1 MTSRQSTV
9 VAEAAVEEDSSDGS
23 VPRVIVTGFDTNPA
37 EVHAGS
43 DFTLTIHLKNT
54 SKKTKVQ
61 NMLFELQAPT
71 EGTDEQTSAPA
82 FLPTSGSN
90 SIYLN
95 GIKADGTAD
104 ISITLNA
111 KADLLQ
117 KPYSINLSMKYEDS
131 QATQIESSSSISIPV
146 KQDARFEFSEFEIS
160 LRPSRSVVRQ
170 MLCAVFIIW
179 EELNCIMQKPDLKAM
194 ELKTGDFIG
203 NVDAGATGSIDAMLQ
218 GEKVTNG
225 NSKIT
230 MTLSYEDESGNISET
245 TKDFELE
252 VTEAVDDSD
261 MYMNTDG
268 DAEAGSSGFPVVP
281 VVVVIVIIAGVVAAV
296 VFVKKKKKKQHRV
309 FWFFIKLQ
317 IFLMVLIL
325 GGLCFYYFGGYADKV
340 AKLHSEAVEL
350 VQKSDKNTFLPA
362 RTSTLYDTNGDEIS
376 ETATTKKA
384 DYVKYEDIPQNF
396 VNCMVSIEDKKF
408 YKHNG
413 VDLKAIVRAAKSII
427 KNKRI
432 TQGGSTITMQ
442 LARNIYLDTNKNWQR
457 KVKEMFIAMALEKK
471 YSKNDIMEFYLNN
484 VYFMN
489 GYYGIQAA
497 CHGYFNCEL
506 SDLDLSQTAF
516 LCAIPNSPTY
526 YDPINN
532 KDHTLTRRNL
542 ILKNLREDGKITQQE
557 YEAAI
562 NEEIT
567 LNMPEKDDTVKYNY
581 VDTYAY
587 YCATRALME
596 NEGFKFKYYFDSDDE
611 EKEYDAS
618 YDEMY
623 SYCQK
628 KLYSDGYKIYTS
640 IDLTMQQQL
649 QDSIDLTLL
658 DFTDTTD
665 DGTFKLQSAATCID
679 NDTGEVVAIVGG
691 RSQDAV
697 SHTLNRAF
705 QSHRQPGSSIKP
717 LIVYTP
723 SFERG
728 KTPDTIVNDHK
739 FDGGPSNSG
748 DSYYGDVTI
757 RFAVQKSL
765 NTVAWQLY
773 DELTP
778 KVGLQYLKDMN
789 FTNIVKDDYVTAT
802 ALGGFTTGV
811 STLEMASAYSTL
823 ENDGMYRNPTC
834 IKSIVDSD
842 NNIIYTSSQKDTVI
856 YTETASRMMTDV
868 MTDVMKSGT
877 GRSAN
882 LDNGMPCAGKTG
894 TTNDKKDGWFCGFT
908 RYYTTCVWVGCD
920 MPETVKKLTGS
931 SYPAEIWK
939 NYMDQIHADLTPIDF
954 LPYAQISDDYQ
965 DSQDTPADDQTQNNP
980 TDQTVTTPDA
990 GTTTPDKTTTD
1001 TNKTD
1006 AAGGNHEKTPT
1017 TPSENPSGGAGDSGS
1032 AGGQVELGDSGSAG
1046 DTGGAGDSGSTGGA
1060 GGAGGSG
1067 STGGAGGAGGS
1078 GSTGGTGGATGGTTG
1093 GEAAQ

>member
-1 MTSRQSTV
+1 M
-9 VAEAAVEEDSSDGS
+9 
-23 VPRVIVTGFDTNPA
+23 
-37 EVHAGS
+37 
-43 DFTLTIHLKNT
+43 
-54 SKKTKVQ
+54 
-61 NMLFELQAPT
+61 
-71 EGTDEQTSAPA
+71 
-82 FLPTSGSN
+82 
-90 SIYLN
+90 
-95 GIKADGTAD
+95 
-104 ISITLNA
+104 
-111 KADLLQ
+111 
-117 KPYSINLSMKYEDS
+117 
-131 QATQIESSSSISIPV
+131 
-146 KQDARFEFSEFEIS
+146 
-160 LRPSRSVVRQ
+160 
-170 MLCAVFIIW
+170 
-179 EELNCIMQKPDLKAM
+179 
-194 ELKTGDFIG
+194 
-203 NVDAGATGSIDAMLQ
+203 
-218 GEKVTNG
+218 
-225 NSKIT
+225 
-230 MTLSYEDESGNISET
+230 
-245 TKDFELE
+245 
-252 VTEAVDDSD
+252 
-261 MYMNTDG
+261 
-268 DAEAGSSGFPVVP
+268 
-281 VVVVIVIIAGVVAAV
+281 
-296 VFVKKKKKKQHRV
+296 
-309 FWFFIKLQ
+309 
-317 IFLMVLIL
+317 
-325 GGLCFYYFGGYADKV
+325 
-340 AKLHSEAVEL
+340 
-350 VQKSDKNTFLPA
+350 
-362 RTSTLYDTNGDEIS
+362 
-376 ETATTKKA
+376 
-384 DYVKYEDIPQNF
+384 
-396 VNCMVSIEDKKF
+396 
-408 YKHNG
+408 
-413 VDLKAIVRAAKSII
+413 
-427 KNKRI
+427 
-432 TQGGSTITMQ
+432 
-442 LARNIYLDTNKNWQR
+442 
-457 KVKEMFIAMALEKK
+457 
-471 YSKNDIMEFYLNN
+471 
-484 VYFMN
+484 
-489 GYYGIQAA
+489 
-497 CHGYFNCEL
+497 
-506 SDLDLSQTAF
+506 
-516 LCAIPNSPTY
+516 
-526 YDPINN
+526 
-532 KDHTLTRRNL
+532 
-542 ILKNLREDGKITQQE
+542 KNLREDGKITQQE

-1032 AGGQVELGDSGSAG
+1032 VGGTGGAGDSGSAG

>member
-1 MTSRQSTV
+1 M
-9 VAEAAVEEDSSDGS
+9 
-23 VPRVIVTGFDTNPA
+23 
-37 EVHAGS
+37 
-43 DFTLTIHLKNT
+43 
-54 SKKTKVQ
+54 
-61 NMLFELQAPT
+61 
-71 EGTDEQTSAPA
+71 
-82 FLPTSGSN
+82 
-90 SIYLN
+90 
-95 GIKADGTAD
+95 
-104 ISITLNA
+104 A
-111 KADLLQ
+111 KQ
-117 KPYSINLSMKYEDS
+117 K
-131 QATQIESSSSISIPV
+131 Q
-146 KQDARFEFSEFEIS
+146 
-160 LRPSRSVVRQ
+160 
-170 MLCAVFIIW
+170 
-179 EELNCIMQKPDLKAM
+179 
-194 ELKTGDFIG
+194 
-203 NVDAGATGSIDAMLQ
+203 
-218 GEKVTNG
+218 
-225 NSKIT
+225 
-230 MTLSYEDESGNISET
+230 
-245 TKDFELE
+245 
-252 VTEAVDDSD
+252 
-261 MYMNTDG
+261 
-268 DAEAGSSGFPVVP
+268 
-281 VVVVIVIIAGVVAAV
+281 
-296 VFVKKKKKKQHRV
+296 KKKKKQHRV

-457 KVKEMFIAMALEKK
+457 KVKEMFIAMELEKK

-697 SHTLNRAF
+697 SQIGRA
-705 QSHRQPGSSIKP
+705 H
-717 LIVYTP
+717 V
-723 SFERG
+723 
-728 KTPDTIVNDHK
+728 
-739 FDGGPSNSG
+739 
-748 DSYYGDVTI
+748 
-757 RFAVQKSL
+757 
-765 NTVAWQLY
+765 
-773 DELTP
+773 
-778 KVGLQYLKDMN
+778 
-789 FTNIVKDDYVTAT
+789 
-802 ALGGFTTGV
+802 
-811 STLEMASAYSTL
+811 
-823 ENDGMYRNPTC
+823 
-834 IKSIVDSD
+834 
-842 NNIIYTSSQKDTVI
+842 
-856 YTETASRMMTDV
+856 
-868 MTDVMKSGT
+868 
-877 GRSAN
+877 
-882 LDNGMPCAGKTG
+882 
-894 TTNDKKDGWFCGFT
+894 
-908 RYYTTCVWVGCD
+908 
-920 MPETVKKLTGS
+920 
-931 SYPAEIWK
+931 
-939 NYMDQIHADLTPIDF
+939 
-954 LPYAQISDDYQ
+954 
-965 DSQDTPADDQTQNNP
+965 
-980 TDQTVTTPDA
+980 
-990 GTTTPDKTTTD
+990 
-1001 TNKTD
+1001 
-1006 AAGGNHEKTPT
+1006 
-1017 TPSENPSGGAGDSGS
+1017 
-1032 AGGQVELGDSGSAG
+1032 
-1046 DTGGAGDSGSTGGA
+1046 
-1060 GGAGGSG
+1060 
-1067 STGGAGGAGGS
+1067 
-1078 GSTGGTGGATGGTTG
+1078 
-1093 GEAAQ
+1093 

>member
-1 MTSRQSTV
+1 M
-9 VAEAAVEEDSSDGS
+9 
-23 VPRVIVTGFDTNPA
+23 
-37 EVHAGS
+37 
-43 DFTLTIHLKNT
+43 
-54 SKKTKVQ
+54 
-61 NMLFELQAPT
+61 
-71 EGTDEQTSAPA
+71 
-82 FLPTSGSN
+82 
-90 SIYLN
+90 
-95 GIKADGTAD
+95 
-104 ISITLNA
+104 A
-111 KADLLQ
+111 KQ
-117 KPYSINLSMKYEDS
+117 K
-131 QATQIESSSSISIPV
+131 
-146 KQDARFEFSEFEIS
+146 
-160 LRPSRSVVRQ
+160 
-170 MLCAVFIIW
+170 
-179 EELNCIMQKPDLKAM
+179 
-194 ELKTGDFIG
+194 
-203 NVDAGATGSIDAMLQ
+203 
-218 GEKVTNG
+218 
-225 NSKIT
+225 
-230 MTLSYEDESGNISET
+230 
-245 TKDFELE
+245 
-252 VTEAVDDSD
+252 
-261 MYMNTDG
+261 
-268 DAEAGSSGFPVVP
+268 
-281 VVVVIVIIAGVVAAV
+281 
-296 VFVKKKKKKQHRV
+296 KKKKKKQHRV

-384 DYVKYEDIPQNF
+384 DYVKYADIPQNF

-457 KVKEMFIAMALEKK
+457 KVKEMFIAMELEKK

-506 SDLDLSQTAF
+506 SDLDMSQTAF

-557 YEAAI
+557 YESAI

-567 LNMPEKDDTVKYNY
+567 LNMPEKEDTVKYNY

-596 NEGFKFKYYFDSDDE
+596 NEGFKFKYYFDSDEE

-628 KLYSDGYKIYTS
+628 KLYSEGYKIYTS
-640 IDLTMQQQL
+640 IDLTKQQQL

-679 NDTGEVVAIVGG
+679 NATGYVVAIVGG
-691 RSQDAV
+691 RSQDATN
-697 SHTLNRAF
+697 HTLNRAF

-739 FDGGPSNSG
+739 FDGGPSNAG

-757 RFAVQKSL
+757 RFAVEKSL

-811 STLEMASAYSTL
+811 SPLEMASAYATL

-834 IKSIVDSD
+834 VTSIVDSD
-842 NNIIYTSSQKDTVI
+842 NNIIYTSSQKDAVI
-856 YTETASRMMTDV
+856 YSENAARTMTDV
-868 MTDVMKSGT
+868 MTGVMTEGT
-877 GRSAN
+877 GRKAK
-882 LDNGMPCAGKTG
+882 LDNGMPSAGKTG

-920 MPETVKKLTGS
+920 MPETINGLTGS

-939 NYMDQIHADLTPIDF
+939 TYMDQIHSDLTPLNF
-954 LPYAQISDDYQ
+954 LPYEHMSDESQ
-965 DSQDTPADDQTQNNP
+965 DNQESQEVQDTPADDQTQNTP

-990 GTTTPDKTTTD
+990 GTTTDQTQNNPTDQTVPTPDAE
-1001 TNKTD
+1001 NKTPNQTPVGD
-1006 AAGGNHEKTPT
+1006 PNKDQNDNTNGGNQNGSNGNQTGDPAGGTGATDGTGT
-1017 TPSENPSGGAGDSGS
+1017 TGE
-1032 AGGQVELGDSGSAG
+1032 
-1046 DTGGAGDSGSTGGA
+1046 TGTT
-1060 GGAGGSG
+1060 GGSG
-1067 STGGAGGAGGS
+1067 STGNTGGGADS
-1078 GSTGGTGGATGGTTG
+1078 GNTNGGA
-1093 GEAAQ
+1093 AQ

>member
-1 MTSRQSTV
+1 M
-9 VAEAAVEEDSSDGS
+9 
-23 VPRVIVTGFDTNPA
+23 
-37 EVHAGS
+37 
-43 DFTLTIHLKNT
+43 
-54 SKKTKVQ
+54 
-61 NMLFELQAPT
+61 
-71 EGTDEQTSAPA
+71 
-82 FLPTSGSN
+82 
-90 SIYLN
+90 
-95 GIKADGTAD
+95 
-104 ISITLNA
+104 A
-111 KADLLQ
+111 KQ
-117 KPYSINLSMKYEDS
+117 K
-131 QATQIESSSSISIPV
+131 
-146 KQDARFEFSEFEIS
+146 
-160 LRPSRSVVRQ
+160 
-170 MLCAVFIIW
+170 
-179 EELNCIMQKPDLKAM
+179 
-194 ELKTGDFIG
+194 
-203 NVDAGATGSIDAMLQ
+203 
-218 GEKVTNG
+218 
-225 NSKIT
+225 
-230 MTLSYEDESGNISET
+230 
-245 TKDFELE
+245 
-252 VTEAVDDSD
+252 
-261 MYMNTDG
+261 
-268 DAEAGSSGFPVVP
+268 
-281 VVVVIVIIAGVVAAV
+281 
-296 VFVKKKKKKQHRV
+296 KKKKKKQHRV

-384 DYVKYEDIPQNF
+384 DYVKYADIPQNF

-457 KVKEMFIAMALEKK
+457 KVKEMFIAMELEKK

-506 SDLDLSQTAF
+506 SDLDMSQTAF

-557 YEAAI
+557 YESAI

-567 LNMPEKDDTVKYNY
+567 LNMPEKEDTVKYNY

-596 NEGFKFKYYFDSDDE
+596 NEGFKFKYYFDSDEE

-628 KLYSDGYKIYTS
+628 KLYSEGYKIYTS
-640 IDLTMQQQL
+640 IDLTKQQQL

-679 NDTGEVVAIVGG
+679 NATGYVVAIVGG
-691 RSQDAV
+691 RSQDATN
-697 SHTLNRAF
+697 HTLNRAF

-739 FDGGPSNSG
+739 FDGGPSNAG

-757 RFAVQKSL
+757 RFAVEKSL

-811 STLEMASAYSTL
+811 SPLEMASAYATL

-834 IKSIVDSD
+834 VTSIVDSD
-842 NNIIYTSSQKDTVI
+842 NNIIYTSSQKDAVI
-856 YTETASRMMTDV
+856 YSENAARTMTDV
-868 MTDVMKSGT
+868 MTGVMTEGT
-877 GRSAN
+877 GRKAK
-882 LDNGMPCAGKTG
+882 LDNGMPSAGKTG

-920 MPETVKKLTGS
+920 MPETINGLTGS

-939 NYMDQIHADLTPIDF
+939 TYMDQIHSDLTPLNF
-954 LPYAQISDDYQ
+954 LPYEHMSDESQ
-965 DSQDTPADDQTQNNP
+965 DNQESQEIQDTPADDQTQNNP

-990 GTTTPDKTTTD
+990 GTTTDQTQNNPTDQTVPTPDAE
-1001 TNKTD
+1001 NKTPNQTPVGD
-1006 AAGGNHEKTPT
+1006 PNKDQNDNTNGGNQNGSNGNQTGDPAGGTGATDGTGT
-1017 TPSENPSGGAGDSGS
+1017 TGE
-1032 AGGQVELGDSGSAG
+1032 
-1046 DTGGAGDSGSTGGA
+1046 TGTT
-1060 GGAGGSG
+1060 GGSG
-1067 STGGAGGAGGS
+1067 STGNTGGGADS
-1078 GSTGGTGGATGGTTG
+1078 GNTNGGA
-1093 GEAAQ
+1093 AQ

>member
-1 MTSRQSTV
+1 M
-9 VAEAAVEEDSSDGS
+9 
-23 VPRVIVTGFDTNPA
+23 
-37 EVHAGS
+37 
-43 DFTLTIHLKNT
+43 
-54 SKKTKVQ
+54 
-61 NMLFELQAPT
+61 
-71 EGTDEQTSAPA
+71 
-82 FLPTSGSN
+82 
-90 SIYLN
+90 
-95 GIKADGTAD
+95 
-104 ISITLNA
+104 A
-111 KADLLQ
+111 KQ
-117 KPYSINLSMKYEDS
+117 K
-131 QATQIESSSSISIPV
+131 
-146 KQDARFEFSEFEIS
+146 
-160 LRPSRSVVRQ
+160 
-170 MLCAVFIIW
+170 
-179 EELNCIMQKPDLKAM
+179 
-194 ELKTGDFIG
+194 
-203 NVDAGATGSIDAMLQ
+203 
-218 GEKVTNG
+218 
-225 NSKIT
+225 
-230 MTLSYEDESGNISET
+230 
-245 TKDFELE
+245 
-252 VTEAVDDSD
+252 
-261 MYMNTDG
+261 
-268 DAEAGSSGFPVVP
+268 
-281 VVVVIVIIAGVVAAV
+281 
-296 VFVKKKKKKQHRV
+296 KKKKKKQHRV

-384 DYVKYEDIPQNF
+384 DYVKYADIPQNF

-457 KVKEMFIAMALEKK
+457 KVKEMFIAMELEKK

-484 VYFMN
+484 VNFMN

-506 SDLDLSQTAF
+506 SDLDMSQTAF

-557 YEAAI
+557 YESAI

-567 LNMPEKDDTVKYNY
+567 LNMPEKEDTVKYNY

-596 NEGFKFKYYFDSDDE
+596 NEGFKFKYYFDSDEE

-628 KLYSDGYKIYTS
+628 KLYSEGYKIYTS
-640 IDLTMQQQL
+640 IDLTKQQQL

-679 NDTGEVVAIVGG
+679 NATGYVVAIVGG
-691 RSQDAV
+691 RSQDATN
-697 SHTLNRAF
+697 HTLNRAF

-739 FDGGPSNSG
+739 FDGGPSNAG

-757 RFAVQKSL
+757 RFAVEKSL

-811 STLEMASAYSTL
+811 SPLEMASAYATL

-834 IKSIVDSD
+834 VTSIVDSD
-842 NNIIYTSSQKDTVI
+842 NNIIYTSSQKDAVI
-856 YTETASRMMTDV
+856 YSENAARTMTDV
-868 MTDVMKSGT
+868 MTGVMTEGT
-877 GRSAN
+877 GRKAK
-882 LDNGMPCAGKTG
+882 LDNGMPSAGKTG

-920 MPETVKKLTGS
+920 MPETINGLTGS

-939 NYMDQIHADLTPIDF
+939 TYMDQIHSDLTPLNF
-954 LPYAQISDDYQ
+954 LPYEHMSDESQ
-965 DSQDTPADDQTQNNP
+965 DNQESQEIQDTPADDQTQNNP

-990 GTTTPDKTTTD
+990 GTTTDQTQNNPTDQTVPTPDAE
-1001 TNKTD
+1001 NKTPNQTPVGD
-1006 AAGGNHEKTPT
+1006 PNKDQNDNTNGGNQNGSNGNQTEDPAGGTGATDGTGT
-1017 TPSENPSGGAGDSGS
+1017 TGE
-1032 AGGQVELGDSGSAG
+1032 
-1046 DTGGAGDSGSTGGA
+1046 TGTT
-1060 GGAGGSG
+1060 GGSG
-1067 STGGAGGAGGS
+1067 STGNTGGGADS
-1078 GSTGGTGGATGGTTG
+1078 GNTNGGA
-1093 GEAAQ
+1093 AQ

>member
-1 MTSRQSTV
+1 
-9 VAEAAVEEDSSDGS
+9 
-23 VPRVIVTGFDTNPA
+23 
-37 EVHAGS
+37 
-43 DFTLTIHLKNT
+43 
-54 SKKTKVQ
+54 
-61 NMLFELQAPT
+61 
-71 EGTDEQTSAPA
+71 
-82 FLPTSGSN
+82 
-90 SIYLN
+90 
-95 GIKADGTAD
+95 
-104 ISITLNA
+104 
-111 KADLLQ
+111 
-117 KPYSINLSMKYEDS
+117 
-131 QATQIESSSSISIPV
+131 
-146 KQDARFEFSEFEIS
+146 
-160 LRPSRSVVRQ
+160 
-170 MLCAVFIIW
+170 
-179 EELNCIMQKPDLKAM
+179 
-194 ELKTGDFIG
+194 
-203 NVDAGATGSIDAMLQ
+203 
-218 GEKVTNG
+218 
-225 NSKIT
+225 
-230 MTLSYEDESGNISET
+230 
-245 TKDFELE
+245 
-252 VTEAVDDSD
+252 
-261 MYMNTDG
+261 
-268 DAEAGSSGFPVVP
+268 
-281 VVVVIVIIAGVVAAV
+281 
-296 VFVKKKKKKQHRV
+296 
-309 FWFFIKLQ
+309 
-317 IFLMVLIL
+317 
-325 GGLCFYYFGGYADKV
+325 
-340 AKLHSEAVEL
+340 
-350 VQKSDKNTFLPA
+350 
-362 RTSTLYDTNGDEIS
+362 
-376 ETATTKKA
+376 
-384 DYVKYEDIPQNF
+384 
-396 VNCMVSIEDKKF
+396 
-408 YKHNG
+408 
-413 VDLKAIVRAAKSII
+413 
-427 KNKRI
+427 
-432 TQGGSTITMQ
+432 
-442 LARNIYLDTNKNWQR
+442 
-457 KVKEMFIAMALEKK
+457 
-471 YSKNDIMEFYLNN
+471 
-484 VYFMN
+484 
-489 GYYGIQAA
+489 
-497 CHGYFNCEL
+497 
-506 SDLDLSQTAF
+506 
-516 LCAIPNSPTY
+516 
-526 YDPINN
+526 
-532 KDHTLTRRNL
+532 
-542 ILKNLREDGKITQQE
+542 
-557 YEAAI
+557 
-562 NEEIT
+562 
-567 LNMPEKDDTVKYNY
+567 MPEKDDTVKYNY

-882 LDNGMPCAGKTG
+882 LDKGMPCAGKTG

-1032 AGGQVELGDSGSAG
+1032 AGGTGGAGDSGSAG

>member
-1 MTSRQSTV
+1 MC
-9 VAEAAVEEDSSDGS
+9 DS
-23 VPRVIVTGFDTNPA
+23 
-37 EVHAGS
+37 
-43 DFTLTIHLKNT
+43 
-54 SKKTKVQ
+54 
-61 NMLFELQAPT
+61 
-71 EGTDEQTSAPA
+71 
-82 FLPTSGSN
+82 
-90 SIYLN
+90 
-95 GIKADGTAD
+95 
-104 ISITLNA
+104 
-111 KADLLQ
+111 
-117 KPYSINLSMKYEDS
+117 
-131 QATQIESSSSISIPV
+131 
-146 KQDARFEFSEFEIS
+146 
-160 LRPSRSVVRQ
+160 
-170 MLCAVFIIW
+170 
-179 EELNCIMQKPDLKAM
+179 
-194 ELKTGDFIG
+194 
-203 NVDAGATGSIDAMLQ
+203 
-218 GEKVTNG
+218 
-225 NSKIT
+225 
-230 MTLSYEDESGNISET
+230 
-245 TKDFELE
+245 
-252 VTEAVDDSD
+252 
-261 MYMNTDG
+261 
-268 DAEAGSSGFPVVP
+268 
-281 VVVVIVIIAGVVAAV
+281 
-296 VFVKKKKKKQHRV
+296 
-309 FWFFIKLQ
+309 
-317 IFLMVLIL
+317 
-325 GGLCFYYFGGYADKV
+325 
-340 AKLHSEAVEL
+340 
-350 VQKSDKNTFLPA
+350 
-362 RTSTLYDTNGDEIS
+362 
-376 ETATTKKA
+376 
-384 DYVKYEDIPQNF
+384 
-396 VNCMVSIEDKKF
+396 
-408 YKHNG
+408 
-413 VDLKAIVRAAKSII
+413 
-427 KNKRI
+427 
-432 TQGGSTITMQ
+432 
-442 LARNIYLDTNKNWQR
+442 
-457 KVKEMFIAMALEKK
+457 
-471 YSKNDIMEFYLNN
+471 
-484 VYFMN
+484 
-489 GYYGIQAA
+489 
-497 CHGYFNCEL
+497 
-506 SDLDLSQTAF
+506 
-516 LCAIPNSPTY
+516 NSPTY

-990 GTTTPDKTTTD
+990 GTTTPDQTTTD
-1001 TNKTD
+1001 PNKTD

-1032 AGGQVELGDSGSAG
+1032 AGGTGGAGDSGSAG

>member
-1 MTSRQSTV
+1 M
-9 VAEAAVEEDSSDGS
+9 
-23 VPRVIVTGFDTNPA
+23 
-37 EVHAGS
+37 
-43 DFTLTIHLKNT
+43 
-54 SKKTKVQ
+54 
-61 NMLFELQAPT
+61 
-71 EGTDEQTSAPA
+71 
-82 FLPTSGSN
+82 
-90 SIYLN
+90 
-95 GIKADGTAD
+95 
-104 ISITLNA
+104 A
-111 KADLLQ
+111 KQ
-117 KPYSINLSMKYEDS
+117 K
-131 QATQIESSSSISIPV
+131 
-146 KQDARFEFSEFEIS
+146 
-160 LRPSRSVVRQ
+160 
-170 MLCAVFIIW
+170 
-179 EELNCIMQKPDLKAM
+179 
-194 ELKTGDFIG
+194 
-203 NVDAGATGSIDAMLQ
+203 
-218 GEKVTNG
+218 
-225 NSKIT
+225 
-230 MTLSYEDESGNISET
+230 
-245 TKDFELE
+245 
-252 VTEAVDDSD
+252 
-261 MYMNTDG
+261 
-268 DAEAGSSGFPVVP
+268 
-281 VVVVIVIIAGVVAAV
+281 
-296 VFVKKKKKKQHRV
+296 KKKKKKQHRV

-384 DYVKYEDIPQNF
+384 DYVKYADIPQNF

-457 KVKEMFIAMALEKK
+457 KVKEMFIAMELEKK

-506 SDLDLSQTAF
+506 SDLDMSQTAF

-542 ILKNLREDGKITQQE
+542 RLKNLREDGKITQQE
-557 YEAAI
+557 YESAI

-567 LNMPEKDDTVKYNY
+567 LNMPEKEDTVKYNY

-596 NEGFKFKYYFDSDDE
+596 NEGFKFKYYFVSDEE

-628 KLYSDGYKIYTS
+628 KLYSEGYKIYTS
-640 IDLTMQQQL
+640 IDLTKQQQL

-679 NDTGEVVAIVGG
+679 NATGYVVAIVGG
-691 RSQDAV
+691 RSQDATN
-697 SHTLNRAF
+697 HTLNRAF

-739 FDGGPSNSG
+739 FDGGPSNAG

-757 RFAVQKSL
+757 RFAVEKSL

-811 STLEMASAYSTL
+811 SPLEMASAYATL

-834 IKSIVDSD
+834 VTSIVDSD
-842 NNIIYTSSQKDTVI
+842 NNIIYTSSQKDAVI
-856 YTETASRMMTDV
+856 YSENAARTMTDV
-868 MTDVMKSGT
+868 MTGVMTEGT
-877 GRSAN
+877 GRKAK
-882 LDNGMPCAGKTG
+882 LDNGMPSAGKTG

-920 MPETVKKLTGS
+920 MPETINGLTGS

-939 NYMDQIHADLTPIDF
+939 TYMDQIHSDLTPLNF
-954 LPYAQISDDYQ
+954 LPYEHMPDESQ
-965 DSQDTPADDQTQNNP
+965 DNQESQEVQDTPADDQTQNNP

-990 GTTTPDKTTTD
+990 GTTTDQTQNNPTDQTVPTPDAE
-1001 TNKTD
+1001 NKTPNQTPVGD
-1006 AAGGNHEKTPT
+1006 PNKDQNDNTNGGNQNGSNGNQTGDPAGGTGATDGTGT
-1017 TPSENPSGGAGDSGS
+1017 TGE
-1032 AGGQVELGDSGSAG
+1032 
-1046 DTGGAGDSGSTGGA
+1046 TGTT
-1060 GGAGGSG
+1060 GGSG
-1067 STGGAGGAGGS
+1067 STGNTGGGADS
-1078 GSTGGTGGATGGTTG
+1078 GNTNGGA
-1093 GEAAQ
+1093 AQ

>member
-1 MTSRQSTV
+1 
-9 VAEAAVEEDSSDGS
+9 
-23 VPRVIVTGFDTNPA
+23 
-37 EVHAGS
+37 
-43 DFTLTIHLKNT
+43 
-54 SKKTKVQ
+54 
-61 NMLFELQAPT
+61 
-71 EGTDEQTSAPA
+71 
-82 FLPTSGSN
+82 
-90 SIYLN
+90 
-95 GIKADGTAD
+95 
-104 ISITLNA
+104 
-111 KADLLQ
+111 
-117 KPYSINLSMKYEDS
+117 
-131 QATQIESSSSISIPV
+131 
-146 KQDARFEFSEFEIS
+146 
-160 LRPSRSVVRQ
+160 
-170 MLCAVFIIW
+170 
-179 EELNCIMQKPDLKAM
+179 
-194 ELKTGDFIG
+194 
-203 NVDAGATGSIDAMLQ
+203 
-218 GEKVTNG
+218 
-225 NSKIT
+225 
-230 MTLSYEDESGNISET
+230 
-245 TKDFELE
+245 
-252 VTEAVDDSD
+252 
-261 MYMNTDG
+261 
-268 DAEAGSSGFPVVP
+268 
-281 VVVVIVIIAGVVAAV
+281 
-296 VFVKKKKKKQHRV
+296 
-309 FWFFIKLQ
+309 
-317 IFLMVLIL
+317 
-325 GGLCFYYFGGYADKV
+325 
-340 AKLHSEAVEL
+340 
-350 VQKSDKNTFLPA
+350 
-362 RTSTLYDTNGDEIS
+362 
-376 ETATTKKA
+376 
-384 DYVKYEDIPQNF
+384 
-396 VNCMVSIEDKKF
+396 
-408 YKHNG
+408 
-413 VDLKAIVRAAKSII
+413 
-427 KNKRI
+427 
-432 TQGGSTITMQ
+432 
-442 LARNIYLDTNKNWQR
+442 
-457 KVKEMFIAMALEKK
+457 
-471 YSKNDIMEFYLNN
+471 MEFYLNN

-908 RYYTTCVWVGCD
+908 GYYTTCVWVGCD

-1032 AGGQVELGDSGSAG
+1032 AGGTGGAGDSGSAG

>member
-1 MTSRQSTV
+1 
-9 VAEAAVEEDSSDGS
+9 
-23 VPRVIVTGFDTNPA
+23 
-37 EVHAGS
+37 
-43 DFTLTIHLKNT
+43 
-54 SKKTKVQ
+54 
-61 NMLFELQAPT
+61 
-71 EGTDEQTSAPA
+71 
-82 FLPTSGSN
+82 
-90 SIYLN
+90 
-95 GIKADGTAD
+95 
-104 ISITLNA
+104 
-111 KADLLQ
+111 
-117 KPYSINLSMKYEDS
+117 
-131 QATQIESSSSISIPV
+131 
-146 KQDARFEFSEFEIS
+146 
-160 LRPSRSVVRQ
+160 
-170 MLCAVFIIW
+170 
-179 EELNCIMQKPDLKAM
+179 
-194 ELKTGDFIG
+194 
-203 NVDAGATGSIDAMLQ
+203 
-218 GEKVTNG
+218 
-225 NSKIT
+225 
-230 MTLSYEDESGNISET
+230 
-245 TKDFELE
+245 
-252 VTEAVDDSD
+252 
-261 MYMNTDG
+261 
-268 DAEAGSSGFPVVP
+268 
-281 VVVVIVIIAGVVAAV
+281 
-296 VFVKKKKKKQHRV
+296 
-309 FWFFIKLQ
+309 
-317 IFLMVLIL
+317 
-325 GGLCFYYFGGYADKV
+325 
-340 AKLHSEAVEL
+340 
-350 VQKSDKNTFLPA
+350 
-362 RTSTLYDTNGDEIS
+362 
-376 ETATTKKA
+376 
-384 DYVKYEDIPQNF
+384 
-396 VNCMVSIEDKKF
+396 
-408 YKHNG
+408 
-413 VDLKAIVRAAKSII
+413 
-427 KNKRI
+427 
-432 TQGGSTITMQ
+432 
-442 LARNIYLDTNKNWQR
+442 
-457 KVKEMFIAMALEKK
+457 
-471 YSKNDIMEFYLNN
+471 MEFYLNN

-557 YEAAI
+557 YDTAI

-1006 AAGGNHEKTPT
+1006 AAGGNHEKHLLHHQKIHQVEPETVVQ
-1017 TPSENPSGGAGDSGS
+1017 SEA
-1032 AGGQVELGDSGSAG
+1032 QVELETVVQPETQVEPETVVQPEVQVELEAVVQPEVQVEP
-1046 DTGGAGDSGSTGGA
+1046 
-1060 GGAGGSG
+1060 
-1067 STGGAGGAGGS
+1067 
-1078 GSTGGTGGATGGTTG
+1078 
-1093 GEAAQ
+1093 EAAVQPEAQVELPVVPPEAKQPSRFFFAVLSGVVFFAAYAPVTIGNKMIDALIYSVTYNGSYLAVEEIITIIVISIPPVKKALDYVKQMANSR

>member
-1 MTSRQSTV
+1 M
-9 VAEAAVEEDSSDGS
+9 
-23 VPRVIVTGFDTNPA
+23 
-37 EVHAGS
+37 
-43 DFTLTIHLKNT
+43 
-54 SKKTKVQ
+54 
-61 NMLFELQAPT
+61 
-71 EGTDEQTSAPA
+71 
-82 FLPTSGSN
+82 
-90 SIYLN
+90 
-95 GIKADGTAD
+95 
-104 ISITLNA
+104 A
-111 KADLLQ
+111 KQ
-117 KPYSINLSMKYEDS
+117 K
-131 QATQIESSSSISIPV
+131 
-146 KQDARFEFSEFEIS
+146 
-160 LRPSRSVVRQ
+160 
-170 MLCAVFIIW
+170 
-179 EELNCIMQKPDLKAM
+179 
-194 ELKTGDFIG
+194 
-203 NVDAGATGSIDAMLQ
+203 
-218 GEKVTNG
+218 
-225 NSKIT
+225 
-230 MTLSYEDESGNISET
+230 
-245 TKDFELE
+245 
-252 VTEAVDDSD
+252 
-261 MYMNTDG
+261 
-268 DAEAGSSGFPVVP
+268 
-281 VVVVIVIIAGVVAAV
+281 
-296 VFVKKKKKKQHRV
+296 KKKKKKQHRV

-384 DYVKYEDIPQNF
+384 DYVKYADIPQNF

-457 KVKEMFIAMALEKK
+457 KVKEMFIAMELEKK

-506 SDLDLSQTAF
+506 SDLDMSQTAF

-557 YEAAI
+557 YESAI

-567 LNMPEKDDTVKYNY
+567 LNMPEKEDTVKYNY

-596 NEGFKFKYYFDSDDE
+596 NEGFKFKYYFDSDEE

-628 KLYSDGYKIYTS
+628 KLYSEGYKIYTS
-640 IDLTMQQQL
+640 IDLTKQQQL

-679 NDTGEVVAIVGG
+679 NATGYVVAIVGG
-691 RSQDAV
+691 RSQDATN
-697 SHTLNRAF
+697 HTLNRAF

-739 FDGGPSNSG
+739 FDGGPSNAG

-757 RFAVQKSL
+757 RFAVEKSL

-811 STLEMASAYSTL
+811 SPLEMASAYATL

-834 IKSIVDSD
+834 VTSIVDSD
-842 NNIIYTSSQKDTVI
+842 NNIIYTSSQKDAVI
-856 YTETASRMMTDV
+856 YSENAARTMTDV
-868 MTDVMKSGT
+868 MTGVMTEGT
-877 GRSAN
+877 GRKAK
-882 LDNGMPCAGKTG
+882 LDNGMPSAGKTG

-920 MPETVKKLTGS
+920 MPETINGLTGS

-939 NYMDQIHADLTPIDF
+939 TYMDQIHSDLTPLNF
-954 LPYAQISDDYQ
+954 LPYEHMSDESQ
-965 DSQDTPADDQTQNNP
+965 GNQESQEIQDTPADDQTQNNP

-990 GTTTPDKTTTD
+990 GTTTDQTQNNPTDQTVPTPDAE
-1001 TNKTD
+1001 NKTPNQTPVGD
-1006 AAGGNHEKTPT
+1006 PNKDQNDNTNGGNQNGSNGNQTGDPAGGTGATDGTGT
-1017 TPSENPSGGAGDSGS
+1017 TGE
-1032 AGGQVELGDSGSAG
+1032 
-1046 DTGGAGDSGSTGGA
+1046 TGTT
-1060 GGAGGSG
+1060 GGSG
-1067 STGGAGGAGGS
+1067 STGNTGGGADS
-1078 GSTGGTGGATGGTTG
+1078 GNTNGGA
-1093 GEAAQ
+1093 AQ

>member
-1 MTSRQSTV
+1 M
-9 VAEAAVEEDSSDGS
+9 
-23 VPRVIVTGFDTNPA
+23 
-37 EVHAGS
+37 
-43 DFTLTIHLKNT
+43 
-54 SKKTKVQ
+54 
-61 NMLFELQAPT
+61 
-71 EGTDEQTSAPA
+71 
-82 FLPTSGSN
+82 
-90 SIYLN
+90 
-95 GIKADGTAD
+95 
-104 ISITLNA
+104 A
-111 KADLLQ
+111 KQ
-117 KPYSINLSMKYEDS
+117 K
-131 QATQIESSSSISIPV
+131 
-146 KQDARFEFSEFEIS
+146 
-160 LRPSRSVVRQ
+160 
-170 MLCAVFIIW
+170 
-179 EELNCIMQKPDLKAM
+179 
-194 ELKTGDFIG
+194 
-203 NVDAGATGSIDAMLQ
+203 
-218 GEKVTNG
+218 
-225 NSKIT
+225 
-230 MTLSYEDESGNISET
+230 
-245 TKDFELE
+245 
-252 VTEAVDDSD
+252 
-261 MYMNTDG
+261 
-268 DAEAGSSGFPVVP
+268 
-281 VVVVIVIIAGVVAAV
+281 
-296 VFVKKKKKKQHRV
+296 KKKKKKQHRV

-384 DYVKYEDIPQNF
+384 DYVKYADIPQNF

-442 LARNIYLDTNKNWQR
+442 LARTIYLDTNKNWQR
-457 KVKEMFIAMALEKK
+457 KVKEMFIAMELEKK

-484 VYFMN
+484 VNFMN

-506 SDLDLSQTAF
+506 SDLDMSQTAF

-557 YEAAI
+557 YESAI

-567 LNMPEKDDTVKYNY
+567 LNMPEKEDTVKYNY

-596 NEGFKFKYYFDSDDE
+596 NEGFKFKYYFDSDEE

-628 KLYSDGYKIYTS
+628 KLYSEGYKIYTS
-640 IDLTMQQQL
+640 IDLTKQQQL

-679 NDTGEVVAIVGG
+679 NATGYVVAIVGG
-691 RSQDAV
+691 RSQDATY
-697 SHTLNRAF
+697 HTLNRAF

-739 FDGGPSNSG
+739 FDGGPSNDD

-757 RFAVQKSL
+757 RFAVEKSL

-811 STLEMASAYSTL
+811 SPLEMASAYATL

-834 IKSIVDSD
+834 VTSIVDSD
-842 NNIIYTSSQKDTVI
+842 NNIIYTSSQKDAVI
-856 YTETASRMMTDV
+856 YSENAARTMTDV
-868 MTDVMKSGT
+868 MTGVMTEGT
-877 GRSAN
+877 GRKAK
-882 LDNGMPCAGKTG
+882 LDNGMPSAGKTG

-920 MPETVKKLTGS
+920 MPETINGLTGS

-939 NYMDQIHADLTPIDF
+939 TYMDQIHSDLTPLNF
-954 LPYAQISDDYQ
+954 LPYEHMSDESQ
-965 DSQDTPADDQTQNNP
+965 DNQESQEVQDTPADDQTQNNP

-990 GTTTPDKTTTD
+990 GTTTDQTQNNPTDQTVPTPDAE
-1001 TNKTD
+1001 NKTPNQTPVGD
-1006 AAGGNHEKTPT
+1006 PNKDQNDNTNGGNQNGSNGNQTGDPAGGTGATDGTGT
-1017 TPSENPSGGAGDSGS
+1017 TGE
-1032 AGGQVELGDSGSAG
+1032 
-1046 DTGGAGDSGSTGGA
+1046 TGTT
-1060 GGAGGSG
+1060 GGSG
-1067 STGGAGGAGGS
+1067 STGNTGGGADS
-1078 GSTGGTGGATGGTTG
+1078 GNTNGGA
-1093 GEAAQ
+1093 AQ

>member
-1 MTSRQSTV
+1 M
-9 VAEAAVEEDSSDGS
+9 
-23 VPRVIVTGFDTNPA
+23 
-37 EVHAGS
+37 
-43 DFTLTIHLKNT
+43 
-54 SKKTKVQ
+54 
-61 NMLFELQAPT
+61 
-71 EGTDEQTSAPA
+71 
-82 FLPTSGSN
+82 
-90 SIYLN
+90 
-95 GIKADGTAD
+95 
-104 ISITLNA
+104 A
-111 KADLLQ
+111 KQ
-117 KPYSINLSMKYEDS
+117 K
-131 QATQIESSSSISIPV
+131 
-146 KQDARFEFSEFEIS
+146 
-160 LRPSRSVVRQ
+160 
-170 MLCAVFIIW
+170 
-179 EELNCIMQKPDLKAM
+179 
-194 ELKTGDFIG
+194 
-203 NVDAGATGSIDAMLQ
+203 
-218 GEKVTNG
+218 
-225 NSKIT
+225 
-230 MTLSYEDESGNISET
+230 
-245 TKDFELE
+245 
-252 VTEAVDDSD
+252 
-261 MYMNTDG
+261 
-268 DAEAGSSGFPVVP
+268 
-281 VVVVIVIIAGVVAAV
+281 
-296 VFVKKKKKKQHRV
+296 KKKKKKQHRV

-384 DYVKYEDIPQNF
+384 DYVKYADIPQNF

-457 KVKEMFIAMALEKK
+457 KVKEMFIAMELEKK

-506 SDLDLSQTAF
+506 SDLDMSQTAF

-557 YEAAI
+557 YESAI

-567 LNMPEKDDTVKYNY
+567 LNMPEKEDTVKYNY

-596 NEGFKFKYYFDSDDE
+596 NEGFKFKYYFDSEEE

-628 KLYSDGYKIYTS
+628 KLYSEGYKIYTS
-640 IDLTMQQQL
+640 IDLTKQQQL

-679 NDTGEVVAIVGG
+679 NATGYVVAIVGG
-691 RSQDAV
+691 RSQDATN
-697 SHTLNRAF
+697 HTLNRAF

-739 FDGGPSNSG
+739 FDGGPSNAG

-757 RFAVQKSL
+757 RFAVEKSL

-811 STLEMASAYSTL
+811 SPLEMASAYATL

-834 IKSIVDSD
+834 VTSIVDSD
-842 NNIIYTSSQKDTVI
+842 NNIIYTSSQKDAVI
-856 YTETASRMMTDV
+856 YSENAARTMTDV
-868 MTDVMKSGT
+868 MTGVMTEGT
-877 GRSAN
+877 GRKAK
-882 LDNGMPCAGKTG
+882 LDNGMPSAGKTG

-920 MPETVKKLTGS
+920 MPETINGLTGS

-939 NYMDQIHADLTPIDF
+939 TYMDQIHSDLTPLNF
-954 LPYAQISDDYQ
+954 LPYEHMSDESQ
-965 DSQDTPADDQTQNNP
+965 DNQESQEVQDTPADDQNQNNPTDQTVTTLDAGTTTDQTQNNP
-980 TDQTVTTPDA
+980 TDQTVPTPDA
-990 GTTTPDKTTTD
+990 ENKTPNQTPVGDPNKDQNDNTNGGNQNGSNGNQTGDPAGGTGATDGTGTTGETGTT
-1001 TNKTD
+1001 
-1006 AAGGNHEKTPT
+1006 
-1017 TPSENPSGGAGDSGS
+1017 
-1032 AGGQVELGDSGSAG
+1032 
-1046 DTGGAGDSGSTGGA
+1046 
-1060 GGAGGSG
+1060 GGSG
-1067 STGGAGGAGGS
+1067 STGNTGGGADS
-1078 GSTGGTGGATGGTTG
+1078 GNTNGGA
-1093 GEAAQ
+1093 AQ

>member
-1 MTSRQSTV
+1 M
-9 VAEAAVEEDSSDGS
+9 
-23 VPRVIVTGFDTNPA
+23 
-37 EVHAGS
+37 
-43 DFTLTIHLKNT
+43 
-54 SKKTKVQ
+54 
-61 NMLFELQAPT
+61 
-71 EGTDEQTSAPA
+71 
-82 FLPTSGSN
+82 
-90 SIYLN
+90 
-95 GIKADGTAD
+95 
-104 ISITLNA
+104 
-111 KADLLQ
+111 
-117 KPYSINLSMKYEDS
+117 
-131 QATQIESSSSISIPV
+131 
-146 KQDARFEFSEFEIS
+146 
-160 LRPSRSVVRQ
+160 
-170 MLCAVFIIW
+170 
-179 EELNCIMQKPDLKAM
+179 
-194 ELKTGDFIG
+194 
-203 NVDAGATGSIDAMLQ
+203 
-218 GEKVTNG
+218 
-225 NSKIT
+225 
-230 MTLSYEDESGNISET
+230 
-245 TKDFELE
+245 
-252 VTEAVDDSD
+252 
-261 MYMNTDG
+261 
-268 DAEAGSSGFPVVP
+268 
-281 VVVVIVIIAGVVAAV
+281 
-296 VFVKKKKKKQHRV
+296 
-309 FWFFIKLQ
+309 
-317 IFLMVLIL
+317 
-325 GGLCFYYFGGYADKV
+325 
-340 AKLHSEAVEL
+340 
-350 VQKSDKNTFLPA
+350 
-362 RTSTLYDTNGDEIS
+362 
-376 ETATTKKA
+376 
-384 DYVKYEDIPQNF
+384 
-396 VNCMVSIEDKKF
+396 
-408 YKHNG
+408 
-413 VDLKAIVRAAKSII
+413 
-427 KNKRI
+427 
-432 TQGGSTITMQ
+432 
-442 LARNIYLDTNKNWQR
+442 
-457 KVKEMFIAMALEKK
+457 
-471 YSKNDIMEFYLNN
+471 
-484 VYFMN
+484 
-489 GYYGIQAA
+489 
-497 CHGYFNCEL
+497 
-506 SDLDLSQTAF
+506 SQTAF

-542 ILKNLREDGKITQQE
+542 ILKNLKEDGKITQQE

-1032 AGGQVELGDSGSAG
+1032 AGGTGGAGDSGSAG

>member
-1 MTSRQSTV
+1 M
-9 VAEAAVEEDSSDGS
+9 
-23 VPRVIVTGFDTNPA
+23 
-37 EVHAGS
+37 
-43 DFTLTIHLKNT
+43 
-54 SKKTKVQ
+54 
-61 NMLFELQAPT
+61 
-71 EGTDEQTSAPA
+71 
-82 FLPTSGSN
+82 
-90 SIYLN
+90 
-95 GIKADGTAD
+95 
-104 ISITLNA
+104 A
-111 KADLLQ
+111 KQ
-117 KPYSINLSMKYEDS
+117 K
-131 QATQIESSSSISIPV
+131 
-146 KQDARFEFSEFEIS
+146 
-160 LRPSRSVVRQ
+160 
-170 MLCAVFIIW
+170 
-179 EELNCIMQKPDLKAM
+179 
-194 ELKTGDFIG
+194 
-203 NVDAGATGSIDAMLQ
+203 
-218 GEKVTNG
+218 
-225 NSKIT
+225 
-230 MTLSYEDESGNISET
+230 
-245 TKDFELE
+245 
-252 VTEAVDDSD
+252 
-261 MYMNTDG
+261 
-268 DAEAGSSGFPVVP
+268 
-281 VVVVIVIIAGVVAAV
+281 
-296 VFVKKKKKKQHRV
+296 KKKKKKQHRV

-384 DYVKYEDIPQNF
+384 DYVKYADIPQNF

-457 KVKEMFIAMALEKK
+457 KVKEMFIAMELEKK

-506 SDLDLSQTAF
+506 SDLDMSQTAF

-557 YEAAI
+557 YESAI

-567 LNMPEKDDTVKYNY
+567 LNMPEKEDTVKYNY

-596 NEGFKFKYYFDSDDE
+596 NEGFKFKYYFDSDEE

-628 KLYSDGYKIYTS
+628 KLYSEGYKIYTS
-640 IDLTMQQQL
+640 IDLTKQQQL

-679 NDTGEVVAIVGG
+679 NATGYVVAIVGG
-691 RSQDAV
+691 RSQDATN
-697 SHTLNRAF
+697 HTLNRAF

-739 FDGGPSNSG
+739 FDGGPSNAG

-757 RFAVQKSL
+757 RFAVEKSL

-811 STLEMASAYSTL
+811 SPLEMASAYATL

-834 IKSIVDSD
+834 VTSIVDSD
-842 NNIIYTSSQKDTVI
+842 NNIIYTSSQKDAVI
-856 YTETASRMMTDV
+856 YSENAARTMTDV
-868 MTDVMKSGT
+868 MTGVMTEGT
-877 GRSAN
+877 GRKAK
-882 LDNGMPCAGKTG
+882 LDNGMPSAGKTG

-920 MPETVKKLTGS
+920 MPETINGLTGS

-939 NYMDQIHADLTPIDF
+939 TYMDQIHSDLTPLNF
-954 LPYAQISDDYQ
+954 LPYEHMPDESQ
-965 DSQDTPADDQTQNNP
+965 DNQESQEVQDTPADDQNQNNP

-990 GTTTPDKTTTD
+990 GTTTDQTQNNPTDQTVPTPDAE
-1001 TNKTD
+1001 NKTPNQTPVGD
-1006 AAGGNHEKTPT
+1006 PNKDQNDNTNGGNQNGSNGNQTGDPAGGTGATDGTGT
-1017 TPSENPSGGAGDSGS
+1017 TGE
-1032 AGGQVELGDSGSAG
+1032 
-1046 DTGGAGDSGSTGGA
+1046 TGTT
-1060 GGAGGSG
+1060 GGSG
-1067 STGGAGGAGGS
+1067 STGNTGGGADS
-1078 GSTGGTGGATGGTTG
+1078 GNTNGGA
-1093 GEAAQ
+1093 AQ

>member
-1 MTSRQSTV
+1 
-9 VAEAAVEEDSSDGS
+9 
-23 VPRVIVTGFDTNPA
+23 
-37 EVHAGS
+37 
-43 DFTLTIHLKNT
+43 
-54 SKKTKVQ
+54 
-61 NMLFELQAPT
+61 
-71 EGTDEQTSAPA
+71 
-82 FLPTSGSN
+82 
-90 SIYLN
+90 
-95 GIKADGTAD
+95 
-104 ISITLNA
+104 
-111 KADLLQ
+111 
-117 KPYSINLSMKYEDS
+117 
-131 QATQIESSSSISIPV
+131 
-146 KQDARFEFSEFEIS
+146 
-160 LRPSRSVVRQ
+160 
-170 MLCAVFIIW
+170 
-179 EELNCIMQKPDLKAM
+179 
-194 ELKTGDFIG
+194 
-203 NVDAGATGSIDAMLQ
+203 
-218 GEKVTNG
+218 
-225 NSKIT
+225 
-230 MTLSYEDESGNISET
+230 
-245 TKDFELE
+245 
-252 VTEAVDDSD
+252 
-261 MYMNTDG
+261 
-268 DAEAGSSGFPVVP
+268 
-281 VVVVIVIIAGVVAAV
+281 
-296 VFVKKKKKKQHRV
+296 
-309 FWFFIKLQ
+309 
-317 IFLMVLIL
+317 
-325 GGLCFYYFGGYADKV
+325 
-340 AKLHSEAVEL
+340 
-350 VQKSDKNTFLPA
+350 
-362 RTSTLYDTNGDEIS
+362 
-376 ETATTKKA
+376 
-384 DYVKYEDIPQNF
+384 
-396 VNCMVSIEDKKF
+396 
-408 YKHNG
+408 
-413 VDLKAIVRAAKSII
+413 
-427 KNKRI
+427 
-432 TQGGSTITMQ
+432 
-442 LARNIYLDTNKNWQR
+442 
-457 KVKEMFIAMALEKK
+457 
-471 YSKNDIMEFYLNN
+471 
-484 VYFMN
+484 MN

-1032 AGGQVELGDSGSAG
+1032 AGGTGGAGDSGSAG

>member
-1 MTSRQSTV
+1 M
-9 VAEAAVEEDSSDGS
+9 
-23 VPRVIVTGFDTNPA
+23 
-37 EVHAGS
+37 
-43 DFTLTIHLKNT
+43 
-54 SKKTKVQ
+54 
-61 NMLFELQAPT
+61 
-71 EGTDEQTSAPA
+71 
-82 FLPTSGSN
+82 
-90 SIYLN
+90 
-95 GIKADGTAD
+95 
-104 ISITLNA
+104 A
-111 KADLLQ
+111 KQ
-117 KPYSINLSMKYEDS
+117 K
-131 QATQIESSSSISIPV
+131 
-146 KQDARFEFSEFEIS
+146 
-160 LRPSRSVVRQ
+160 
-170 MLCAVFIIW
+170 
-179 EELNCIMQKPDLKAM
+179 
-194 ELKTGDFIG
+194 
-203 NVDAGATGSIDAMLQ
+203 
-218 GEKVTNG
+218 
-225 NSKIT
+225 
-230 MTLSYEDESGNISET
+230 
-245 TKDFELE
+245 
-252 VTEAVDDSD
+252 
-261 MYMNTDG
+261 
-268 DAEAGSSGFPVVP
+268 
-281 VVVVIVIIAGVVAAV
+281 
-296 VFVKKKKKKQHRV
+296 KKKKKKQHRV

-567 LNMPEKDDTVKYNY
+567 LNMPEKEDTVKYNY

-596 NEGFKFKYYFDSDDE
+596 NEGFKFKYYFDSDEE
-611 EKEYDAS
+611 EKEYDTS

-628 KLYSDGYKIYTS
+628 KLYSEGYKIYTS
-640 IDLTMQQQL
+640 IDLTKQQQL

-679 NDTGEVVAIVGG
+679 NATGYVVAIVGG
-691 RSQDAV
+691 RSQDATN
-697 SHTLNRAF
+697 HTLNRAF

-739 FDGGPSNSG
+739 FDGGPSNAG

-757 RFAVQKSL
+757 RFAVEKSL

-811 STLEMASAYSTL
+811 SPLEMASAYATL

-834 IKSIVDSD
+834 VTSIVDSD

-856 YTETASRMMTDV
+856 YSENAARTMTDV
-868 MTDVMKSGT
+868 MTGVMTEGT
-877 GRSAN
+877 GRKAK
-882 LDNGMPCAGKTG
+882 LDNGMPSAGKTG

-920 MPETVKKLTGS
+920 MPETINGLTGS

-939 NYMDQIHADLTPIDF
+939 TYMDQIHSDLTPLNF
-954 LPYAQISDDYQ
+954 LPYEHMSDESQ
-965 DSQDTPADDQTQNNP
+965 DNQESQEVQDTPADDQTQNNP

-990 GTTTPDKTTTD
+990 GTTTDQTQNNPTDQTVPTPDAE
-1001 TNKTD
+1001 NKTPNQTPVGD
-1006 AAGGNHEKTPT
+1006 PNKDQNDNTNGENQNGSNGNQTGDPAGGTGAADGTGT
-1017 TPSENPSGGAGDSGS
+1017 T
-1032 AGGQVELGDSGSAG
+1032 
-1046 DTGGAGDSGSTGGA
+1046 
-1060 GGAGGSG
+1060 GGSG
-1067 STGGAGGAGGS
+1067 STGN
-1078 GSTGGTGGATGGTTG
+1078 TGGADSGNTNGG
-1093 GEAAQ
+1093 AAQ

>member
-1 MTSRQSTV
+1 M
-9 VAEAAVEEDSSDGS
+9 
-23 VPRVIVTGFDTNPA
+23 
-37 EVHAGS
+37 
-43 DFTLTIHLKNT
+43 
-54 SKKTKVQ
+54 
-61 NMLFELQAPT
+61 
-71 EGTDEQTSAPA
+71 
-82 FLPTSGSN
+82 
-90 SIYLN
+90 
-95 GIKADGTAD
+95 
-104 ISITLNA
+104 A
-111 KADLLQ
+111 KQ
-117 KPYSINLSMKYEDS
+117 K
-131 QATQIESSSSISIPV
+131 
-146 KQDARFEFSEFEIS
+146 
-160 LRPSRSVVRQ
+160 
-170 MLCAVFIIW
+170 
-179 EELNCIMQKPDLKAM
+179 
-194 ELKTGDFIG
+194 
-203 NVDAGATGSIDAMLQ
+203 
-218 GEKVTNG
+218 
-225 NSKIT
+225 
-230 MTLSYEDESGNISET
+230 
-245 TKDFELE
+245 
-252 VTEAVDDSD
+252 
-261 MYMNTDG
+261 
-268 DAEAGSSGFPVVP
+268 
-281 VVVVIVIIAGVVAAV
+281 
-296 VFVKKKKKKQHRV
+296 KKKKKKQHRV

-384 DYVKYEDIPQNF
+384 DYVKYADIPQNF

-457 KVKEMFIAMALEKK
+457 KVKEMFIAMELEKK

-506 SDLDLSQTAF
+506 SDLDMSQTAF

-557 YEAAI
+557 YESAI

-567 LNMPEKDDTVKYNY
+567 LNMPEKEDTVKYNY

-596 NEGFKFKYYFDSDDE
+596 NEGFKFKYYFDSEEE

-628 KLYSDGYKIYTS
+628 KLYSEGYKIYTS
-640 IDLTMQQQL
+640 IDLTKQQQL

-679 NDTGEVVAIVGG
+679 NATGYVVAIVGG
-691 RSQDAV
+691 RSQDATN
-697 SHTLNRAF
+697 HTLNRAF

-739 FDGGPSNSG
+739 FDGGPSNAG

-757 RFAVQKSL
+757 RFAVEKSL

-811 STLEMASAYSTL
+811 SPLEMASAYATL

-834 IKSIVDSD
+834 VTSIVDSD
-842 NNIIYTSSQKDTVI
+842 NNIIYTSSQKDAVI
-856 YTETASRMMTDV
+856 YSENAARTMTDV
-868 MTDVMKSGT
+868 MTGVMTEGT
-877 GRSAN
+877 GRKAK
-882 LDNGMPCAGKTG
+882 LDNGMPSAGKTG

-920 MPETVKKLTGS
+920 MPETINGLTGS

-939 NYMDQIHADLTPIDF
+939 TYMDQIHSDLTPLNF
-954 LPYAQISDDYQ
+954 LPYEHMPDESQ
-965 DSQDTPADDQTQNNP
+965 DNQESQEIQDTPADDQTQNNP

-990 GTTTPDKTTTD
+990 GTTTDQTQNNPTDQTVPTPDAE
-1001 TNKTD
+1001 NKTPNQTPVGD
-1006 AAGGNHEKTPT
+1006 PNKDQNDNTNGGNQNGSNGNQTGDPAGGTGATDGTGT
-1017 TPSENPSGGAGDSGS
+1017 TGE
-1032 AGGQVELGDSGSAG
+1032 
-1046 DTGGAGDSGSTGGA
+1046 TGTT
-1060 GGAGGSG
+1060 GGSG
-1067 STGGAGGAGGS
+1067 STGNTGGGADS
-1078 GSTGGTGGATGGTTG
+1078 GNTNGGA
-1093 GEAAQ
+1093 AQ

>member
-1 MTSRQSTV
+1 M
-9 VAEAAVEEDSSDGS
+9 
-23 VPRVIVTGFDTNPA
+23 
-37 EVHAGS
+37 
-43 DFTLTIHLKNT
+43 
-54 SKKTKVQ
+54 
-61 NMLFELQAPT
+61 
-71 EGTDEQTSAPA
+71 
-82 FLPTSGSN
+82 
-90 SIYLN
+90 
-95 GIKADGTAD
+95 
-104 ISITLNA
+104 
-111 KADLLQ
+111 
-117 KPYSINLSMKYEDS
+117 
-131 QATQIESSSSISIPV
+131 
-146 KQDARFEFSEFEIS
+146 
-160 LRPSRSVVRQ
+160 
-170 MLCAVFIIW
+170 
-179 EELNCIMQKPDLKAM
+179 
-194 ELKTGDFIG
+194 
-203 NVDAGATGSIDAMLQ
+203 
-218 GEKVTNG
+218 
-225 NSKIT
+225 
-230 MTLSYEDESGNISET
+230 
-245 TKDFELE
+245 
-252 VTEAVDDSD
+252 
-261 MYMNTDG
+261 
-268 DAEAGSSGFPVVP
+268 
-281 VVVVIVIIAGVVAAV
+281 
-296 VFVKKKKKKQHRV
+296 
-309 FWFFIKLQ
+309 
-317 IFLMVLIL
+317 
-325 GGLCFYYFGGYADKV
+325 
-340 AKLHSEAVEL
+340 
-350 VQKSDKNTFLPA
+350 
-362 RTSTLYDTNGDEIS
+362 
-376 ETATTKKA
+376 
-384 DYVKYEDIPQNF
+384 
-396 VNCMVSIEDKKF
+396 
-408 YKHNG
+408 
-413 VDLKAIVRAAKSII
+413 
-427 KNKRI
+427 
-432 TQGGSTITMQ
+432 
-442 LARNIYLDTNKNWQR
+442 
-457 KVKEMFIAMALEKK
+457 
-471 YSKNDIMEFYLNN
+471 
-484 VYFMN
+484 
-489 GYYGIQAA
+489 
-497 CHGYFNCEL
+497 
-506 SDLDLSQTAF
+506 
-516 LCAIPNSPTY
+516 CAIPNSPTY

-1032 AGGQVELGDSGSAG
+1032 AGGQVELETVVQPETQVEPETVVQPEVQVELEAVVQPEVQVEP
-1046 DTGGAGDSGSTGGA
+1046 
-1060 GGAGGSG
+1060 
-1067 STGGAGGAGGS
+1067 
-1078 GSTGGTGGATGGTTG
+1078 
-1093 GEAAQ
+1093 EAAVQLEAQVELPVVPPEAKQPSRFFFAVLSGVVFFAAYASVTIGNKTIDALIYSVTYNGSYLAVEEIITIIVISIPPVKKALDYVKQMANSR